1 VLTFQATQSTPAALA
16 SYAELFRACFSH
28 ATHLTPEYL
37 HWLYAQ
43 NPAGTVI
50 GMDAMEGDRL
60 AAHYVCVPAD
70 VWLFGEKRR
79 ALLSLNTATHPDF
92 QGKGLFTALAKK
104 TYESGADQG
113 FTAVFGVANGNST
126 PGFIRKLGFQLVT
139 PLDARVGLGRPVD
152 VDWARV
158 RTEAEFRRAWT
169 QEDLAWRVAS
179 PANRLLVSA
188 RPGQSSALFAR
199 TDRKAIDVWG
209 ETELSL
215 EGDTSRTRS
224 PSPLRLFLGRYP
236 AGTARYVRS
245 VSIPSFLRPSPLN
258 LIYRDLRS
266 EGAQVGADRVCFNFF
281 DFDAY

>member
-1 VLTFQATQSTPAALA
+1 MMTFQPTRSTPEALT
-16 SYAELFRACFSH
+16 SYSELFRACFPH
-28 ATHLTPEYL
+28 AVHLTPEYL
-37 HWLYAQ
+37 RWLYVD

-60 AAHYVCVPAD
+60 AAHYVCIPAN

-92 QGKGLFTALAKK
+92 QGKGLFTTLAKK
-104 TYESGADQG
+104 TYENGAGQG

-152 VDWARV
+152 VDWPEVARQ
-158 RTEAEFRRAWT
+158 AEFRRAWT
-169 QEDLAWRVAS
+169 HDDLAWRVAS
-179 PANRLLVSA
+179 PANRLFVSSKA
-188 RPGQSSALFAR
+188 GQASALF
-199 TDRKAIDVWG
+199 TKTNHKMIDVWG
-209 ETELSL
+209 ETELAL
-215 EGDTSRTRS
+215 AQDTQYTRS

-236 AGTARYVRS
+236 TGTARYSRS
-245 VSIPSFLRPSPLN
+245 ASIPAFLRPSPLN
-258 LIYRDLRS
+258 LIYRDLRA
-266 EGAQVGADRVCFNFF
+266 GDTQVHADRVCFNFF